1 VTGDETGGA
10 LLRRFRPWQT
20 KEIDMSLQTLK
31 DRLPEYAKDIK
42 LNLGSLALDPALNEK
57 QRAGTFIASALGAR
71 NPEVAE
77 AILAEFAPKLDAKEL
92 AAAKAAAAVMAMNNV
107 YYRFLHLVGNEEYS
121 KLPAKLRMNAIA
133 NHGIAKADF
142 ELWSLAVSAI
152 NGCGMCVES
161 HEKAVR
167 REGMAVEQV
176 QAAVRIA
183 ATVNAAAAV
192 LDVEAAG
199 QPAVALAA

>member
-1 VTGDETGGA
+1 
-10 LLRRFRPWQT
+10 
-20 KEIDMSLQTLK
+20 MSLQTLK
-31 DRLPEYAKDIK
+31 DRLPEHAKDIK
-42 LNLGSLALDPALNEK
+42 LNLGSLATEPALSEK

-71 NPEVAE
+71 NPEVAA

-107 YYRFLHLVGNEEYS
+107 YYRFLHLVGNEEYG

-133 NHGIAKADF
+133 SHGIARADF
-142 ELWSLAVSAI
+142 ELWCLAVSAI
-152 NGCGMCVES
+152 NGCGMCIES

-167 REGMAVEQV
+167 KDGITAEQV

-183 ATVNAAAAV
+183 ATVNAVAAV
-192 LDVEAAG
+192 LDAEDTVVKEEEAVI
-199 QPAVALAA
+199 AV

>member
-1 VTGDETGGA
+1 
-10 LLRRFRPWQT
+10 
-20 KEIDMSLQTLK
+20 MSLQHLK

-42 LNLGSLALDPALNEK
+42 LNLGSLATEPVLSEK

-71 NPEVAE
+71 NPEVAA
-77 AILAEFAPKLDAKEL
+77 AILAEFAPKLDAKDL

-107 YYRFLHLVGNEEYS
+107 YYRFLHLVGNEEYG

-133 NHGIAKADF
+133 SHGIARADF
-142 ELWSLAVSAI
+142 ELWCLAVSAI
-152 NGCGMCVES
+152 NGCGMCIES

-167 REGMAVEQV
+167 KDGITAEQV

-183 ATVNAAAAV
+183 ATVNAVAAV
-192 LDVEAAG
+192 LDAEDTVVKEEEAVI
-199 QPAVALAA
+199 AV

>member
-1 VTGDETGGA
+1 
-10 LLRRFRPWQT
+10 
-20 KEIDMSLQTLK
+20 MSLQTLR
-31 DRLPEYAKDIK
+31 DRLPEHARDVR
-42 LNLGSLALDPALNEK
+42 LNLGSLAAEPVLSEK

-71 NPEVAE
+71 NPEVAAE
-77 AILAEFAPKLDAKEL
+77 IVAEFALRLDAREL

-107 YYRFLHLVGNEEYS
+107 YYRFLHLSSNEEYG

-133 NHGIAKADF
+133 NHGIARADF
-142 ELWSLAVSAI
+142 ELWCLAVSAI
-152 NGCGMCVES
+152 NGCGNCIAS

-167 REGMAVEQV
+167 EAGLSAEQV

-192 LDVEAAG
+192 LDAEAAS
-199 QPAVALAA
+199 VTETALHAA

>member
-1 VTGDETGGA
+1 
-10 LLRRFRPWQT
+10 
-20 KEIDMSLQTLK
+20 MSLQALK

-42 LNLGSLALDPALNEK
+42 LNLGSLATEPALNEK

-71 NPEVAE
+71 NPEVAA
-77 AILAEFAPKLDAKEL
+77 AIVAEFAPKLDAKEL

-107 YYRFLHLVGNEEYS
+107 YYRFLHLVENEEYG

-133 NHGIAKADF
+133 SHGIQRADF

-152 NGCGMCVES
+152 NGCGMCLES
-161 HEKAVR
+161 HERAVR
-167 REGMAVEQV
+167 KEGITAEQV

-183 ATVNAAAAV
+183 AVVNAVAAV
-192 LDVEAAG
+192 LDAEAATAAE
-199 QPAVALAA
+199 PSALAA